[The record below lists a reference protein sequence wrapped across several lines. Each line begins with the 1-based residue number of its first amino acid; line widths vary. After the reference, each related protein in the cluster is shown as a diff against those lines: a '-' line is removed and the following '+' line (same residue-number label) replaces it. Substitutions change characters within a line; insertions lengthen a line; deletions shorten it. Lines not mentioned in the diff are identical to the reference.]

1 MRIWFKSRCV
11 CVWKGKKNARVH
23 CQTANGKIV
32 YVDPQTEDR
41 VNIDRRLNLT
51 AKGMTEISR
60 QVYAY
65 ENIEFSE
72 SKIPNDFHAL
82 HCVNI

>member
-1 MRIWFKSRCV
+1 MYVS
-11 CVWKGKKNARVH
+11 GKERKTHVFIAK
-23 CQTANGKIV
+23 QQNGKIV